1 MITPTTMDAF
11 KLVMMGEEALTQVSV
26 NGFKID
32 RDYYERQKPVIQEE
46 IKRLRTQILTQSEIG
61 RCWHE
66 RYGAKLTSIPTIS

>member
-32 RDYYERQKPVIQEE
+32 RDY
-46 IKRLRTQILTQSEIG
+46 
-61 RCWHE
+61 
-66 RYGAKLTSIPTIS
+66 